1 MFFEL
6 AVHSWAAFF
15 VPFLNSL
22 ASAMPFT
29 DCCRV
34 DFDANDNDVHDLVW
48 SIATRLG
55 LDKVKVMVR

>member
-6 AVHSWAAFF
+6 AVHSWAVFF
-15 VPFLNSL
+15 MPVLNLS
-22 ASAMPFT
+22 ASAMPFM

-34 DFDANDNDVHDLVW
+34 DLDANDNDVHDLAW